1 MVHRHFLKPPNVV
14 RHFGGTKR
22 KLEIM
27 LKNEL
32 TFHNE
37 KLKRVGFSPNVI
49 PELITYFEENPE
61 ATLIINFGQLMCNY
75 EDFKDFSVIKQINP
89 KKLLIHSFPDEDC
102 KVEALHSLENLIEL
116 ENRNEFIY
124 DFNNFPKLEILR
136 YHWHKNCL
144 NLSECKKLK
153 ELSLWHYKPKNQ
165 NLIEFS
171 KLNTLE
177 ELRIIQS
184 NIKSINGI
192 ENLQNIKEMVFISN
206 KALSFEDINIV
217 FPNVE
222 VLHIESCKEIMIE
235 KVIQLFPNVK
245 DLNFFSSNEIE
256 SLRIILDNLKKLEIL
271 NVYDLKINESD
282 NRYWKDYKNIK
293 VFNFQN
299 RKHQILKRNDFDN
312 V

>member
-1 MVHRHFLKPPNVV
+1 MESK
-14 RHFGGTKR
+14 
-22 KLEIM
+22 IQM
-27 LKNEL
+27 
-32 TFHNE
+32 HNE
-37 KLKRVGFSPNVI
+37 QLKRVGFTPNAI
-49 PELITYFEENPE
+49 PELITYFEENLD
-61 ATLIINFGQLMCNY
+61 ATLIINFGQLMCYY

-89 KKLLIHSFPDEDC
+89 KKLLIQSFPDEDC
-102 KVEALHSLENLIEL
+102 NVEALHSLEDLIEL

-144 NLSECKKLK
+144 HLSESKKLK
-153 ELSLWHYKPKNQ
+153 ELSLWHYKPKNY
-165 NLIEFS
+165 NLTEFS
-171 KLNTLE
+171 NLNSLE

-192 ENLQNIKEMVFISN
+192 ENLQNIKEMVFIAN
-206 KALSFEDINIV
+206 KALTFDDVNST

-222 VLHIESCKEIMIE
+222 ILYIESCKGIMIE

-245 DLNFFSSNEIE
+245 DLNFFSSNEID

-282 NRYWKDYKNIK
+282 NRYWKDYKNLK